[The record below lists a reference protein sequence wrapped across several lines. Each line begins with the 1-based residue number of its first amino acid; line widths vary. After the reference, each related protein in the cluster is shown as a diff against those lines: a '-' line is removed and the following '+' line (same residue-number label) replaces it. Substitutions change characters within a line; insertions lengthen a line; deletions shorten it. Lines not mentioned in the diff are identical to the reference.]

1 MSDVAYLLDTNAA
14 VALLNGDAAIN
25 IVLSQAEMFIP
36 SISVGELYYGAEKS
50 VRVRENVQRVEVFVN
65 QRDILV
71 CDIETA
77 RWYGRI
83 FQALRSKGRPIPQN
97 DVWIAAIALQ
107 HHLTLL
113 TRDAHFNEVDNLPV
127 QGW

>member
-14 VALLNGDAAIN
+14 VALLNGDPEVN
-25 IVLSQAEMFIP
+25 NVLHLAEMFLP

-50 VRVRENVQRVEVFVN
+50 ARVQENVQRIEDFVS
-65 QRDILV
+65 QRNILV
-71 CDIETA
+71 CDAETA

-83 FQALRSKGRPIPQN
+83 YQTLRSKGRPIPQN